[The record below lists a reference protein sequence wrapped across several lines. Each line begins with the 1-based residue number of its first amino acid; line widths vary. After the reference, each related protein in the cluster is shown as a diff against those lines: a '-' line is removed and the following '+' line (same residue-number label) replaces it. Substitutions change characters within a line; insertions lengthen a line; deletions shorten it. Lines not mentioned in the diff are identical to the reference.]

1 MKVPYG
7 RSEEAHKRRQ
17 ERAIKK
23 LKEKQN
29 DITSVPKWTMEQKYL
44 NLLIMAEMINN
55 DNASVDELARYFGRK
70 YWSIENYKRT
80 LRELGLIYE

>member
-1 MKVPYG
+1 
-7 RSEEAHKRRQ
+7 
-17 ERAIKK
+17 
-23 LKEKQN
+23 
-29 DITSVPKWTMEQKYL
+29 MEQKYL

-80 LRELGLIYE
+80 LMELGLIYE